1 MNLSSVAL
9 EFMLSATRQEYF
21 PAKGA
26 VADIVL
32 EGLLRAEVQLP
43 EITPT
48 VTYAH

>member
-1 MNLSSVAL
+1 MNLTSMAL
-9 EFMLSATRQEYF
+9 EFMLSAMRQVHL

-26 VADIVL
+26 VTDIVL

-48 VTYAH
+48 VMCAH